1 MSPLTTADEHAAH
14 WQAELKRAQHDDERV
29 VLEGFHAL
37 KHALR
42 FGAAVEVVLAADP
55 QRVLALARTL
65 APDLEAELDRRVT
78 VVEPA
83 TMKRI
88 MPNVPYTSVTAVARK
103 PEASAE
109 RVLADARQARVIL
122 LENPRHFGNMGAVV
136 RVAAA
141 ADVAGVLTTGVHD
154 PWDPAAVRGAAG
166 LHFAVPVAR
175 LAAALPD
182 TSRQVVA
189 LTPEGEPIR
198 PSRIDDRALLAFGTE
213 RDGLSAEMLR
223 RADIR
228 VRLPM
233 REGVSSLNLATS
245 VAATL
250 YGFAIARGDM

>member
-1 MSPLTTADEHAAH
+1 MSPLTTADEDAAH
-14 WQAELKRAQHDDERV
+14 WQGELTRAHGDSEQV

-42 FGAAVEVVLAADP
+42 FGAAVEMVLAADP
-55 QRVLALARTL
+55 RRVLALARNL
-65 APDLEAELDRRVT
+65 APDIEAELAQRVT

-83 TMKRI
+83 TMKLI
-88 MPNVPYTSVTAVARK
+88 TPNVPYTGVIAVARK

-109 RVLADARQARVIL
+109 KILAATRDAPVIL

-175 LAAALPD
+175 LAASLPD
-182 TSRQVVA
+182 TTRQVVA
-189 LTPEGEPIR
+189 LTPGGEPIQ
-198 PSRIDDRALLAFGTE
+198 PSRIDDRAVLAFGTE
-213 RDGLSAEMLR
+213 RDGLSAEILR
-223 RADIR
+223 QADTCI
-228 VRLPM
+228 RLPM

-250 YGFAIARGDM
+250 YGLTIARSAT

>member
-1 MSPLTTADEHAAH
+1 MSPLATADENAAY
-14 WQAELKRAQHDDERV
+14 WRGQLKGAHQDDKRV

-42 FGAAVEVVLAADP
+42 FGAAVEVVLAADRR
-55 QRVLALARTL
+55 RVLALARDL

-83 TMKRI
+83 TLKLI
-88 MPNVPYTSVTAVARK
+88 TPNVPYTGVIAVAQK
-103 PEASAE
+103 PEASVE
-109 RVLADARQARVIL
+109 RILTTTREAPVIL

-166 LHFAVPVAR
+166 LHFAVSVAR
-175 LAAALPD
+175 LAASLPD
-182 TSRQVVA
+182 TTRQVVA

-213 RDGLSAEMLR
+213 REGLSAKMLQ

-233 REGVSSLNLATS
+233 RDGVSSLNLATS

-250 YGFAIARGDM
+250 YGLAIARSAT

>member
-1 MSPLTTADEHAAH
+1 MRALTPADENAAH
-14 WQAELKRAQHDDERV
+14 WRGELKRAHQDDERV

-42 FGAAVEVVLAADP
+42 FGAAVEVILAADP
-55 QRVLALARTL
+55 RRVLALARDL
-65 APDLEAELDRRVT
+65 APDLEAELDRRIT
-78 VVEPA
+78 VVEPS
-83 TMKRI
+83 TMKLI
-88 MPNVPYTSVTAVARK
+88 TPNVPYTGVIAIARK

-109 RVLADARQARVIL
+109 GILAATREAPVIL

-175 LAAALPD
+175 LAASPPH
-182 TSRQVVA
+182 TTRQVVA
-189 LTPEGEPIR
+189 LTPEGEPIQ
-198 PSRIDDRALLAFGTE
+198 PSRIDDGALLAFGTE

-223 RADIR
+223 RADIC

-250 YGFAIARGDM
+250 YGLAIARSAT